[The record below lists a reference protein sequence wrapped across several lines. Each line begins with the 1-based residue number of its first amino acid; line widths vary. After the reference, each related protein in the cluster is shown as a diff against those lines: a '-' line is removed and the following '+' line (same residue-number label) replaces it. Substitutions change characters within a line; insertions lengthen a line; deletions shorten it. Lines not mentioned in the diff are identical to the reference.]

1 MIFLRY
7 EKPMQYIRMYPVT
20 TAILLIIIAVFAA
33 MLITGSPTDPETLIR
48 FGAQVNAPPYESQLW
63 RIVTAMFI
71 HIGFEHLLFNG
82 FALYVFAPPLERM
95 LGKLKYTLL
104 YFGSGIVGNLAGQL
118 LYQDVHVSAGASGA
132 IYGVFAAYAYL
143 SWLRK
148 GLFDKQT
155 RSTVN
160 VMLAMGLIYTLLVP
174 KVNLYA
180 HLGGFVGGF
189 LILHV
194 MIHWGRKRI

>member
-1 MIFLRY
+1 
-7 EKPMQYIRMYPVT
+7 
-20 TAILLIIIAVFAA
+20 
-33 MLITGSPTDPETLIR
+33 
-48 FGAQVNAPPYESQLW
+48 
-63 RIVTAMFI
+63 
-71 HIGFEHLLFNG
+71 
-82 FALYVFAPPLERM
+82 
-95 LGKLKYTLL
+95 LL
-104 YFGSGIVGNLAGQL
+104 YK
-118 LYQDVHVSAGASGA
+118 DVHVSAGASGA
-132 IYGVFAAYAYL
+132 IYGIFAAYAYL

-160 VMLAMGLIYTLLVP
+160 VMLAIGLIYSLLVP

-180 HLGGFVGGF
+180 HLGGFIGGF